1 MLLSIVEGNAHR
13 RFHFPAYITEFLFC
27 NILKRHGV
35 GGMKRVCVLCETWRS
50 GGIEAFLS
58 NVIRSMDRTGLEI
71 DVVCAKLG
79 RSVFTAPLEELGVH
93 FRQLSGSTRKVGE
106 NRREF
111 QKLLEERRY
120 DVVYLNA
127 YQALSLAYLA
137 LAREA
142 GVPVRIAHSHN
153 TALRK
158 SLTRPLKLAL
168 HRWAKKKYADAMTCR
183 WTCSRAAAE
192 FLFGDAENW
201 QFIPNGIDT
210 ERFRFDAEERE
221 RVRKELGLE
230 GRSVIGNVGRLCYQK
245 NQEFLLDIFKEV
257 ITQRPESVLLLVG
270 EGEDKPRLE
279 EKTKALGL
287 EDNVVFYGATHEV
300 ERLYW
305 AMDVFVLPSRFEG
318 LPVTGIEAQAA
329 GLPCFFSDSITE
341 ECRIRERTR
350 FLPLMAPAGEWAE
363 EIVKAQILA
372 DRTAAAEEAASAGFD
387 VRLVAETV
395 KKAWMG

>member
-1 MLLSIVEGNAHR
+1 
-13 RFHFPAYITEFLFC
+13 
-27 NILKRHGV
+27 
-35 GGMKRVCVLCETWRS
+35 MKRVCVLCETWES
-50 GGIEAFLS
+50 GGIEAFLA
-58 NVIRSMDRTGLEI
+58 NVIRSMDRTGLTI

-79 RSVFTAPLEELGVH
+79 QSVFTAPLEELGVRFH
-93 FRQLSGSTRKVGE
+93 QLSGSTRKVGE
-106 NRREF
+106 NRRLF

-120 DVVYLNA
+120 DAVHLNA

-137 LAREA
+137 LAGEA
-142 GVPVRIAHSHN
+142 GVPVCIAHSHN

-168 HRWAKKKYADAMTCR
+168 HHWAKRKYANAMTCR

-221 RVRKELGLE
+221 RVRKELRLE

-245 NQEFLLDIFKEV
+245 NQEFLLDVFKEV
-257 ITQRPESVLLLVG
+257 VTQRPESVLLLVG

-279 EKTKALGL
+279 EKTKELDIEGK
-287 EDNVVFYGATHEV
+287 VIFYGTTDKV

-341 ECRIRERTR
+341 ECRSGERTR
-350 FLPLMAPAGEWAE
+350 FLPLTASAKEWAK
-363 EIVKAQILA
+363 EIAKARTPA
-372 DRTAAAEEAASAGFD
+372 DRTAAAEEAAAAGFD
-387 VRLVAETV
+387 VRLVAEAV